1 MLTDA
6 RKDYVRWCR
15 TVGVT
20 PVQLEVFDRELSGLI
35 QRASLPIEHGP
46 AGTINNGMAP
56 RRLLR
61 AAWNVTDAAFDGF
74 EALVQ
79 CRSGAVCRQLI
90 REERFRALGLPWKL
104 IWHAILMSAG
114 KVLPTTHLPAFP
126 HISPSSAAPD

>member
-1 MLTDA
+1 MFLLPAFLSAAIWRSRFYCLSLTLMLTDA

-46 AGTINNGMAP
+46 AGTINNGMAS

-61 AAWNVTDAAFDGF
+61 AA
-74 EALVQ
+74 
-79 CRSGAVCRQLI
+79 
-90 REERFRALGLPWKL
+90 
-104 IWHAILMSAG
+104 
-114 KVLPTTHLPAFP
+114 
-126 HISPSSAAPD
+126 